1 MLFYFLSEA
10 LSQYLNLLSQK
21 LWVLRGRAV
30 WGCFGL
36 FLRPLGAA
44 HGGVLGPLRTGNLHH
59 AVSFPLRGFITKFEP
74 SISKTLELRG
84 RAVWGCF
91 GLFLRPLGLAHRV
104 VLVPL
109 RTGSLHH
116 ALSFPLLGFLT
127 KFEPSISKTLGFTRY
142 GCLGLFWAV
151 FGTLRGGTWRCPRS
165 LTHGQPPPCCFI
177 SSQRL

>member
-1 MLFYFLSEA
+1 M
-10 LSQYLNLLSQK
+10 
-21 LWVLRGRAV
+21 
-30 WGCFGL
+30 
-36 FLRPLGAA
+36 A
-44 HGGVLGPLRTGNLHH
+44 HVGVLGPLRTGSLHH